1 MVTPF
6 DVEAN
11 KLIETAATKLK
22 EMKITKPDFVGIV
35 KSGAHAERPPSNEDF
50 WYIRCASILR
60 QAYMHETVGVQKL
73 RKHYGG
79 KKRRGVR
86 PERHAD
92 AGGST
97 IRKAM
102 QGLETAGLLS
112 KKDKVGRMLTPKG
125 RAFLD
130 SVAKECV

>member
-22 EMKITKPDFVGIV
+22 EMKISKPDFVGIV
-35 KSGAHAERPPSNEDF
+35 KSGAHAERPPSHEDF
-50 WYIRCASILR
+50 WYVRCASILR
-60 QAYMHETVGVQKL
+60 QAYIHETVGVQRL

-102 QGLETAGLLS
+102 QELETAGLLS
-112 KKDKVGRMLTPKG
+112 KKEKVGRMLTPKG
-125 RAFLD
+125 RAFMD
-130 SVAKECV
+130 KIAKECI

>member
-1 MVTPF
+1 MVTAY

-11 KLIETAATKLK
+11 KLIEKAAEKLK
-22 EMKITKPDFVGIV
+22 DMQLTKPAFVGLV
-35 KSGAHAERPPSNEDF
+35 KTGAHASRPPQQENF

-60 QAYMHETVGVQKL
+60 QAYITDAVGSNRL
-73 RKHYGG
+73 RRHYGG

-86 PERHAD
+86 PARHAP

-102 QGLETAGLLS
+102 QELEKAGLLA
-112 KKDKVGRMLTPKG
+112 KQKIGRVLTPKG
-125 RAFLD
+125 RKFLD
-130 SVAKECV
+130 SVAKESG